1 MHKRTKR
8 LVGFLLGERLANIAK
23 KMKNG
28 LAERNGNRSY
38 AQEGEDRVLSSLF
51 FKLHGGKHI
60 SDGFYVDVGAH
71 HPYRFS
77 NTCLFYKQGWT
88 GINIDAAPGS
98 MDVFKRERPRDINLE
113 CGIGLKAGT
122 LKFYVFNEPALNTF
136 DENLARARSNDV
148 WHINSVVG
156 VPIVPL
162 SEILSKH
169 LPDGK
174 EIDLLTVD
182 VEGFD
187 LHVLQSNDWERYR
200 PSVVLVETF
209 GLSFEDLSSDPV
221 AMYLRAL
228 GYVVYSKTVNSTFF
242 VNKTV
247 AAEIDAAYQKVR
259 KSLQ

>member
-8 LVGFLLGERLANIAK
+8 LFGFLLGERLANIAI

-51 FKLHGGKHI
+51 FKLHGGTHI

-88 GINIDAAPGS
+88 GINIDANPGS
-98 MDVFKRERPRDINLE
+98 MDAFKRERPRDVNVE
-113 CGIGLKAGT
+113 SGIGRRVGT
-122 LKFYVFNEPALNTF
+122 LKLHVFNEPALNTF
-136 DENLARARSNDV
+136 DENLAKARSNDV
-148 WHINSVVG
+148 WHVIEVVD
-156 VPIVPL
+156 VPIAPL

-169 LPDGK
+169 VPDGK
-174 EIDLLTVD
+174 RIDFLTVD

-187 LHVLQSNDWERYR
+187 LDVLESNNWKEYR

-209 GLSFEDLSSDPV
+209 GLSFEDLVSDPV
-221 AMYLRAL
+221 TRYLRSL
-228 GYVVYSKTVNSTFF
+228 DYVVYSKTVNSTFF
-242 VNKTV
+242 VDKTIL
-247 AAEIDAAYQKVR
+247 AKSDAEFQKVR
-259 KSLQ
+259 ETLR